1 MKKAFISILIL
12 CSAVSAI
19 AQQYETAVAPL
30 KGEKWWG
37 GLVALGSHMPFTS
50 TTESI
55 TTGYAKSDY

>member
-30 KGEKWWG
+30 KG
-37 GLVALGSHMPFTS
+37 
-50 TTESI
+50 
-55 TTGYAKSDY
+55 

>member
-30 KGEKWWG
+30 KGENG
-37 GLVALGSHMPFTS
+37 GVVWLRWVATCLLLQQQNGT
-50 TTESI
+50 I
-55 TTGYAKSDY
+55 

>member
-50 TTESI
+50 TTEWI
-55 TTGYAKSDY
+55 RI